1 MTDDLLARLNEQEQQ
16 RYQKMLRLRE
26 RGVEPYPLR
35 AVRTHTAREAIDA
48 FTRGE
53 AAQGVKLAG
62 RLVSLRDMGKLTFGH
77 LQDGSAKIQLMVRK
91 DVVGAEAYAMLLKDF
106 DLGDFIGAEGDV
118 IKTKTGEI
126 TLQVARFELLAKTL
140 SPLPEK
146 WHGLKDTETRYRQRY
161 LDLLSNEEARKIF
174 VARSRI
180 VTAMRKFLDEQ
191 GFLEVETPVL
201 QALYGGATAE
211 PFVTRHNKLAQDMY
225 LRIADEL
232 YLKRLLVGGFERVY
246 EIGKDFRNEGIDIKH
261 NPEFTMM
268 ECYQAYGDYTT
279 MMTLVEGLYA
289 ACAQAAQ
296 GTLQIA
302 YQGNTLDLTPPW
314 PRKTM
319 RELVQQTCG
328 VDIYK
333 ETDMPRLNARIEE
346 LNLKV
351 ERHPTWGKQVDELF
365 STFAEP
371 TLIQPTFVL
380 DYPEEISPFAKKKPD
395 TLGARIVE
403 RFEAFAANMELGN
416 AFTELNDPLDQ
427 YARFMEQAAQRQ
439 AGDKEAH
446 QVDLDFVE
454 AMMHGMPPTGGLG
467 VGVDRMVMLL
477 TDQASI
483 REVILFPQLRTGQV
497 TSAE

>member
-1 MTDDLLARLNEQEQQ
+1 MSNDLLARFNEQEQQ

-26 RGVEPYPLR
+26 RGIEPYPRR
-35 AVRTHTAREAIDA
+35 AARTHTAQQAIDA

-53 AAQGVKLAG
+53 TVQGARLAG

-77 LQDGSAKIQLMVRK
+77 LQDGSAKIQLMIRK
-91 DVVGAEAYAMLLKDF
+91 DVVGADAYAMLLKDF

-126 TLQVARFELLAKTL
+126 TLQVARVELLAKTL

-161 LDLLSNEEARKIF
+161 LDLLSNEEARQIF

-180 VTAMRKFLDEQ
+180 VSAMRKFLDEQ

-201 QALYGGATAE
+201 QSLYGGAAAE
-211 PFVTRHNKLAQDMY
+211 PFITHHNKLDQDMY

-232 YLKRLLVGGFERVY
+232 YLKRLLVGGFDRVY
-246 EIGKDFRNEGIDIKH
+246 EISKDFRNEGIDIKH

-289 ACAQAAQ
+289 ACAHAAQ
-296 GTLQIA
+296 GTLQIS
-302 YQGNTLDLTPPW
+302 YQGNALDLTPPW
-314 PRKTM
+314 RRATM
-319 RELVQQTCG
+319 RERILEACG

-333 ETDMPRLNARIEE
+333 ETDMTSLRARIEE
-346 LNLKV
+346 LNLQV

-371 TLIQPTFVL
+371 TLIQPTFVI
-380 DYPEEISPFAKKKPD
+380 DYPEEISPLAKKKPD
-395 TLGARIVE
+395 NPRIVE

-427 YARFMEQAAQRQ
+427 YARFMEQAEQRQ

-446 QVDLDFVE
+446 QVDMDFIQ

-477 TDQASI
+477 TDKASI
-483 REVILFPQLRTGQV
+483 REVILFPQLRT
-497 TSAE
+497 

>member
-1 MTDDLLARLNEQEQQ
+1 MADDLIAQLNEQEEQ
-16 RYQKMLRLRE
+16 RYQKMRRLRE
-26 RGVEPYPLR
+26 RGEEPYPLR
-35 AVRTHTAREAIDA
+35 AARTHTAQAAIVA
-48 FTRGE
+48 FTQGD
-53 AAQGVKLAG
+53 AVQGVKLAG
-62 RLVSLRDMGKLTFGH
+62 RLVSLRDMGKLTFAH
-77 LQDGSAKIQLMVRK
+77 LQDGSAKIQLMIRK
-91 DVVGAEAYAMLLKDF
+91 DVVGADAYATLLKDF
-106 DLGDFIGAEGDV
+106 DLGDFIAAEGQV
-118 IKTKTGEI
+118 IKTKTGEV
-126 TLQVARFELLAKTL
+126 TLAVTRLQLLAKTL

-161 LDLLSNEEARKIF
+161 LDLLSNEETRKLFGART
-174 VARSRI
+174 RI

-201 QALYGGATAE
+201 QALYGGGHAE
-211 PFVTRHNKLAQDMY
+211 PFVTHHNKLDRDMY

-232 YLKRLLVGGFERVY
+232 YLKRLLIGGFERVY
-246 EIGKDFRNEGIDIKH
+246 EISKDFRNEGIDIKH

-296 GTLQIA
+296 GSLQIT
-302 YQGNTLDLTPPW
+302 YQGNALNLTPPW
-314 PRKTM
+314 PRATM
-319 RELVQQTCG
+319 RDLVLQTCG
-328 VDIYK
+328 VDIYA
-333 ETDMPRLNARIEE
+333 ETDLARLAARIEE

-351 ERHPTWGKQVDELF
+351 ERHATWGKQVDELF

-371 TLIQPTFVL
+371 TLVQPAFVI

-395 TLGARIVE
+395 NPRIVE
-403 RFEAFAANMELGN
+403 RFEAFGANMELGN

-427 YARFMEQAAQRQ
+427 YSRFMEQAEQRK
-439 AGDKEAH
+439 AGDKET
-446 QVDLDFVE
+446 QPVDMDFIQ

-467 VGVDRMVMLL
+467 IGIDRMVMLL

-483 REVILFPQLRTGQV
+483 REVILFPQLRT
-497 TSAE
+497 